1 MVKTGLKTFVLLG
14 MAMLC
19 VVANAGKRAHKIWM
33 AEVDYEFS
41 YQGFTDVESG
51 EMPKTAVLLV
61 SGNNTCRTTQTE
73 FLTSSIIGNKTKN
86 TLINLAV
93 TPEIK
98 SATLCDSADIAA
110 GQASLKFDIQGK
122 GKYKKILG
130 YPCHGYDIVIED
142 VAAGL
147 KYTEEVWATDY
158 IGGKDVNFYLYP
170 EVKGV
175 ILYSKKTDGKEVTV
189 MQAKA
194 VSKRVAIE
202 AGTFWYP
209 YGCEVNTCS
218 GEQVF
223 DEEELT
229 EGETEGEGEETEE

>member
-1 MVKTGLKTFVLLG
+1 M
-14 MAMLC
+14 
-19 VVANAGKRAHKIWM
+19 
-33 AEVDYEFS
+33 
-41 YQGFTDVESG
+41 
-51 EMPKTAVLLV
+51 
-61 SGNNTCRTTQTE
+61 
-73 FLTSSIIGNKTKN
+73 
-86 TLINLAV
+86 
-93 TPEIK
+93 
-98 SATLCDSADIAA
+98 
-110 GQASLKFDIQGK
+110 KFDIQGK

-202 AGTFWYP
+202 SGTFWYP